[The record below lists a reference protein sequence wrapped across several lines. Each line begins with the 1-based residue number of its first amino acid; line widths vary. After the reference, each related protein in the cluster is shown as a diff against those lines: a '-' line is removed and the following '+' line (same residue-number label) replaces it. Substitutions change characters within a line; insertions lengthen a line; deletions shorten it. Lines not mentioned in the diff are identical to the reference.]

1 MPVAS
6 NPLLQPAS
14 VTQTS
19 ATSALL
25 SSKTPDVAPTGA
37 DSFASVYSRQSQAD
51 YAQKADAAQAYS
63 DKLANAAAN
72 KSSFADQP
80 DPSKPVVADSGKD
93 LPAKAKPA
101 ADDNKVDSTKVDST
115 KVDSN
120 KVDSTKGND
129 KKVASKDKDS
139 DQDGTAKADD
149 AKASKS
155 DKADKTAASDDAKA
169 DDALAKATDPA
180 VDPTA
185 LLKPAVDPTAA
196 AATAPAAAATP
207 AVDPNLLAMVAPP
220 ATAAKDALKDASKSD
235 DDFDP
240 NADPLADMPA
250 LRLALE
256 QNAKAQGTTS
266 AHAADNNQAANG
278 TQQADDSAAAAG
290 LTTLIQQQ
298 AATEGKAGSGDKG
311 LGAATTEDGV
321 KGIKGGIGDAS
332 ASTFGDRL
340 SALTQATGKSVSSA
354 PATPPASPLAMNQSG
369 WTEGV
374 VNRVMYL
381 SSQNLKS
388 ADIQLS
394 PAELGRLDI
403 KVTMNS
409 DQQTQVTFMSAHVGV
424 REALENQQ
432 GRLKDMFAQQGLG
445 QMDVNVSDQ
454 SRQQQQN
461 SQSQAQQTSGGSGG
475 RLGRSDGVDSD
486 SAGSD
491 VAQVIHSTS
500 VIGTSAVDYYA

>member
-6 NPLLQPAS
+6 NPLLQTAS
-14 VTQTS
+14 TNQTS
-19 ATSALL
+19 AANALL
-25 SSKTPDVAPTGA
+25 SSKPQEAAPSGA

-72 KSSFADQP
+72 KSSFASQP
-80 DPSKPVVADSGKD
+80 DPAKPIVADSGKD
-93 LPAKAKPA
+93 LPAKVKPA
-101 ADDNKVDSTKVDST
+101 ADDNKVDSTKVDN
-115 KVDSN
+115 N

-129 KKVASKDKDS
+129 KKVASKDKDK
-139 DQDGTAKADD
+139 DQDQDTTAKAGD
-149 AKASKS
+149 AKATKS
-155 DKADKTAASDDAKA
+155 DKADEAAASDDAKA

-180 VDPTA
+180 VDPAT
-185 LLKPAVDPTAA
+185 LLKPAVDPLATAA
-196 AATAPAAAATP
+196 APAATTP
-207 AVDPNLLAMVAPP
+207 AVDPNLLAMVAPQT
-220 ATAAKDALKDASKSD
+220 TAAKDAAKDASKSD

-278 TQQADDSAAAAG
+278 TQQADDNAAAAG

-298 AATEGKAGSGDKG
+298 AGAEGKAGSGDKG
-311 LGAATTEDGV
+311 LGAATTEEGV
-321 KGIKGGIGDAS
+321 KGIKGGIGDTGA
-332 ASTFGDRL
+332 TNFGDRL

-432 GRLKDMFAQQGLG
+432 GRLKEMFAQQGLG

-454 SRQQQQN
+454 SRQQQQ
-461 SQSQAQQTSGGSGG
+461 SGQPQAQQTSGGSGG

-486 SAGSD
+486 VTVSD
-491 VAQVIHSTS
+491 TSSVIHSTS

>member
-6 NPLLQPAS
+6 NPLLQTAS
-14 VTQTS
+14 ITQTPT
-19 ATSALL
+19 ANALL
-25 SSKTPDVAPTGA
+25 SSKTQDVAPSGA

-51 YAQKADAAQAYS
+51 YAQKADAAQAYA

-72 KSSFADQP
+72 KSSFSDQADP
-80 DPSKPVVADSGKD
+80 AKPLVADSGKD

-101 ADDNKVDSTKVDST
+101 ADDNKVDST

-139 DQDGTAKADD
+139 DKDQDQDATAKADD
-149 AKASKS
+149 AKATKS
-155 DKADKTAASDDAKA
+155 DKADKAAASDDAKA

-180 VDPTA
+180 VDPST
-185 LLKPAVDPTAA
+185 LLKPAVDPLATPAATAA
-196 AATAPAAAATP
+196 AATTP
-207 AVDPNLLAMVAPP
+207 AVDPNLLAMVAPQT
-220 ATAAKDALKDASKSD
+220 TAAKDATKDPSKSD

-278 TQQADDSAAAAG
+278 TQQADDNAAAAG

-298 AATEGKAGSGDKG
+298 AGAEGKAGSGDKG
-311 LGAATTEDGV
+311 LGAATTEEGI
-321 KGIKGGIGDAS
+321 KGIKGGIGDTGA
-332 ASTFGDRL
+332 TNFGDRL

-432 GRLKDMFAQQGLG
+432 GRLKEMFAQQGLG

-454 SRQQQQN
+454 SRQQQQ
-461 SQSQAQQTSGGSGG
+461 SGQPQAQQASGGSGG

-486 SAGSD
+486 VTVSD
-491 VAQVIHSTS
+491 ASSVIHSTS

>member
-14 VTQTS
+14 VTQAS
-19 ATSALL
+19 NTSALL

-72 KSSFADQP
+72 KSSFAVQP
-80 DPSKPVVADSGKD
+80 DPAKPVLADSGKD

-101 ADDNKVDSTKVDST
+101 ADDNKVDSTKA
-115 KVDSN
+115 DSN

-129 KKVASKDKDS
+129 KKVASKDKDD
-139 DQDGTAKADD
+139 DQGDTAKVDD
-149 AKASKS
+149 AKAGKT
-155 DKADKTAASDDAKA
+155 DKADETTASDDAKA
-169 DDALAKATDPA
+169 ADALAKAADAA
-180 VDPTA
+180 VDPT
-185 LLKPAVDPTAA
+185 LLKPAVDPAA
-196 AATAPAAAATP
+196 AAAAAPAAAATP

-220 ATAAKDALKDASKSD
+220 ATAAKDAAKDSSKSD

-266 AHAADNNQAANG
+266 AHAADSNQAANG
-278 TQQADDSAAAAG
+278 AQQTDDNAAAAG

-298 AATEGKAGSGDKG
+298 AATEGKAGSDKG
-311 LGAATTEDGV
+311 LGAATAEDGV
-321 KGIKGGIGDAS
+321 KGIKGGIGDAG
-332 ASTFGDRL
+332 ASNFADRL
-340 SALTQATGKSVSSA
+340 GALTQATGKAVSSA

-403 KVTMNS
+403 KVTMNN
-409 DQQTQVTFMSAHVGV
+409 DQQTQVTFMSSHVGV

-432 GRLKDMFAQQGLG
+432 GRLKEMFAQQGLG

-475 RLGRSDGVDSD
+475 RLGRGDGVDTD

>member
-14 VTQTS
+14 ATQTS
-19 ATSALL
+19 TANALL
-25 SSKTPDVAPTGA
+25 SSKTQEAAPSGA

-51 YAQKADAAQAYS
+51 YAQKADAAQAYA

-72 KSSFADQP
+72 KSSFASQP
-80 DPSKPVVADSGKD
+80 DPARPAVADSGKD

-101 ADDNKVDSTKVDST
+101 ADDNKVDSTKN
-115 KVDSN
+115 DSN

-129 KKVASKDKDS
+129 KKVAGKDEDKD
-139 DQDGTAKADD
+139 QDDSAKADD
-149 AKASKS
+149 AKAAKS
-155 DKADKTAASDDAKA
+155 DKAADAAANDDANA
-169 DDALAKATDPA
+169 AAKAADAALDPS
-180 VDPTA
+180 
-185 LLKPAVDPTAA
+185 LLKPVVDPAATAA
-196 AATAPAAAATP
+196 ASVPAAATP

-220 ATAAKDALKDASKSD
+220 TTAAQDAAKDTSKSD

-240 NADPLADMPA
+240 HADPLADMPT

-266 AHAADNNQAANG
+266 AHAADSNQAATAG
-278 TQQADDSAAAAG
+278 QADDSAAVAG

-298 AATEGKAGSGDKG
+298 AGAEGKAGSGDKG
-311 LGAATTEDGV
+311 LGAATAENGV
-321 KGIKGGIGDAS
+321 NGIKGGIGDAS
-332 ASTFGDRL
+332 ASGFGDRL
-340 SALTQATGKSVSSA
+340 SALTQATGKSASSA
-354 PATPPASPLAMNQSG
+354 PAAPPASPLAMNQSG

-403 KVTMNS
+403 KVTMSN
-409 DQQTQVTFMSAHVGV
+409 DQQTQVTFMSSHVGV

-432 GRLKDMFAQQGLG
+432 GRLKEMFAQQGLG

-461 SQSQAQQTSGGSGG
+461 GQPQAQHTSGGSGG

-486 SAGSD
+486 SGGSE

>member
-14 VTQTS
+14 VTQAS
-19 ATSALL
+19 NTSALL

-72 KSSFADQP
+72 KSSFTDQP
-80 DPSKPVVADSGKD
+80 DPAKPVADSGKD

-101 ADDNKVDSTKVDST
+101 ADDNKVDSTKA
-115 KVDSN
+115 DSN

-129 KKVASKDKDS
+129 KKVASKDKDD
-139 DQDGTAKADD
+139 DQGDTAKADGS
-149 AKASKS
+149 KAAKS
-155 DKADKTAASDDAKA
+155 DKADETAASDDAKA
-169 DDALAKATDPA
+169 ADALAKAADPA
-180 VDPTA
+180 VDPT
-185 LLKPAVDPTAA
+185 LLKPAVDPA
-196 AATAPAAAATP
+196 AATAAVPAAAATP
-207 AVDPNLLAMVAPP
+207 AVDPNLLAMVAP
-220 ATAAKDALKDASKSD
+220 AAAAVKDSSKSD

-266 AHAADNNQAANG
+266 AHATDGNQAANG
-278 TQQADDSAAAAG
+278 AQQTDDNAAAAG

-298 AATEGKAGSGDKG
+298 AATEGKAGSDKG
-311 LGAATTEDGV
+311 LGAATSEDGV
-321 KGIKGGIGDAS
+321 KGIKGGIGDAG
-332 ASTFGDRL
+332 ASNFADRL
-340 SALTQATGKSVSSA
+340 SALTQTTGKAVSSA

-403 KVTMNS
+403 KVTMNN
-409 DQQTQVTFMSAHVGV
+409 DQQTQVTFMSSHVGV

-461 SQSQAQQTSGGSGG
+461 GQPQAQQTSGGSGG
-475 RLGRSDGVDSD
+475 RLGRSDGIDTD

>member
-14 VTQTS
+14 ATQAST
-19 ATSALL
+19 TSALL
-25 SSKTPDVAPTGA
+25 SSKTPDIAPTGA

-51 YAQKADAAQAYS
+51 YAQKADAAQAYA

-72 KSSFADQP
+72 KSSFAVQP
-80 DPSKPVVADSGKD
+80 DPAKPVVADSGKD

-101 ADDNKVDSTKVDST
+101 ADDNKVDSTKADG
-115 KVDSN
+115 N

-129 KKVASKDKDS
+129 KKVAGKDKDD
-139 DQDGTAKADD
+139 DQGDTAKVDD
-149 AKASKS
+149 AKAGKTDKS
-155 DKADKTAASDDAKA
+155 DETAASDDAKA
-169 DDALAKATDPA
+169 ADALAKAADSA
-180 VDPTA
+180 VDPA
-185 LLKPAVDPTAA
+185 LLKPAVDPAAA
-196 AATAPAAAATP
+196 AATAPAATAPAAAAATP

-220 ATAAKDALKDASKSD
+220 ATAAKDSSKQD

-266 AHAADNNQAANG
+266 AHATDSNQAANG
-278 TQQADDSAAAAG
+278 AHQADDNAAAAG

-298 AATEGKAGSGDKG
+298 AATEGKAGSDKG

-321 KGIKGGIGDAS
+321 KGIKGGIGDAG
-332 ASTFGDRL
+332 ASNFADRL
-340 SALTQATGKSVSSA
+340 SALTQTTGKAVSSA

-403 KVTMNS
+403 KVTMNN
-409 DQQTQVTFMSAHVGV
+409 DQQTQVTFMSSHVGV

-432 GRLKDMFAQQGLG
+432 GRLKEMFAQQGLG

-461 SQSQAQQTSGGSGG
+461 GQPQAQQTSGGSGG
-475 RLGRSDGVDSD
+475 RLGRSDGVDTD

-500 VIGTSAVDYYA
+500 VIGSSAVDYYA